1 MIAIASGVATPA
13 SRTPNVPDRVART
26 SGSAVATSATIA
38 SSWSATSS
46 KSTVSSTVCDSV
58 SWTIAIVATRRT
70 ASSSA
75 ARPSGGSIRRAW
87 NTQQRGDGLQVVLGP
102 VVDLADRR
110 VLGDQ
115 LAFPSSNLGD
125 VAAEDQGARM
135 HAARI
140 EQDRPQRHHG
150 TGALDLGPPVCTPP
164 TTTSS
169 ASSTGPARGAN
180 RAVTSPSR
188 SPTRS
193 AVSPSRR

>member
-38 SSWSATSS
+38 SNWSATSS

-75 ARPSGGSIRRAW
+75 ARPPAARSAGPGSRSSAATVCRLFLTRWWISRIVASLVISWRSRRR
-87 NTQQRGDGLQVVLGP
+87 TSVTSRQRANV
-102 VVDLADRR
+102 
-110 VLGDQ
+110 
-115 LAFPSSNLGD
+115 
-125 VAAEDQGARM
+125 

-140 EQDRPQRHHG
+140 ERDRPQRHHG